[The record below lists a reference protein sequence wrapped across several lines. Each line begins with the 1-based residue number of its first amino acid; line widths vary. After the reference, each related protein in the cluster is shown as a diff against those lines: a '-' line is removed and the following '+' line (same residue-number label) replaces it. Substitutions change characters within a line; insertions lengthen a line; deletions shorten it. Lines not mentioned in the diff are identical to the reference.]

1 MFLSYMWNIK
11 ESGEQKLIYLFI
23 GLLDME
29 KKGLYPGG
37 GAGAYVFTLS

>member
-1 MFLSYMWNIK
+1 MWCIK
-11 ESGEQKLIYLFI
+11 KPGERKLIYLFI

-37 GAGAYVFTLS
+37 DAGAYVFTLS